1 MKLILLGPPG
11 VGKGTQ
17 AQLIAK
23 QYAIPQIS
31 TGDMFRA
38 AIKQGTPL
46 GKQAEAITK
55 AGKLVDDSITLGLVK
70 ERLQKPDCKNSFL
83 MDGFPRTI
91 PQAEGFEVLL
101 KNMHQKLNGVISI
114 AVADNIIIKRL
125 SGRRSCPECNAV
137 YHIEINAPKHDNL
150 CNTCNIP
157 LIQRIDDQQETVKKR
172 LDTYRNQTEPLISF
186 YKKKKLL
193 YEVNG
198 NQSIEKVFKDIVN
211 VINHY

>member
-1 MKLILLGPPG
+1 MNLILLGPPG

-46 GKQAEAITK
+46 GKQAEIITK
-55 AGKLVDDSITLGLVK
+55 AGKLVDDSITMRLVK
-70 ERLQKPDCKNSFL
+70 ERLQKSDCKNGFL

-91 PQAEGFEVLL
+91 PQADGFEILL
-101 KNMHQKLNGVISI
+101 KDIHQKLNGVISI
-114 AVADNIIIKRL
+114 AVADAVVIKRL

-137 YHIEINAPKHDNL
+137 YHLETNPPKHDTL

-157 LIQRIDDQQETVKKR
+157 LIQRVDDQPETIKKR
-172 LDTYRNQTEPLISF
+172 LDIYRNQTEPLISF

-193 YEVNG
+193 YEING
-198 NQSIEKVFKDIVN
+198 NQPIEKVFADIEK
-211 VINHY
+211 ILKKL

>member
-1 MKLILLGPPG
+1 MNLILLGPPG

-46 GKQAEAITK
+46 GKQAEIIIK
-55 AGKLVDDSITLGLVK
+55 SGKLVDDSITLGLVK
-70 ERLQKPDCKNSFL
+70 ERLQKSDCKNGFL

-91 PQAEGFEVLL
+91 RQAEGFEILL
-101 KNMHQKLNGVISI
+101 KDMHQKLNGVIGI
-114 AVADNIIIKRL
+114 AVADAIIIKRL

-137 YHIEINAPKHDNL
+137 YHLETNPPKHDNL
-150 CNTCNIP
+150 CNACNIP
-157 LIQRIDDQQETVKKR
+157 LIQRVDDQPETIKKR
-172 LDTYRNQTEPLISF
+172 LDTYRNQTEPLILF

-198 NQSIEKVFKDIVN
+198 NQPIEKVFKDISAVLKKL
-211 VINHY
+211 

>member
-1 MKLILLGPPG
+1 
-11 VGKGTQ
+11 
-17 AQLIAK
+17 
-23 QYAIPQIS
+23 
-31 TGDMFRA
+31 
-38 AIKQGTPL
+38 
-46 GKQAEAITK
+46 
-55 AGKLVDDSITLGLVK
+55 
-70 ERLQKPDCKNSFL
+70 
-83 MDGFPRTI
+83 
-91 PQAEGFEVLL
+91 
-101 KNMHQKLNGVISI
+101 MHQKLNGVISI